1 MTDKIQLS
9 ATDIL
14 PQRPFTYPAH
24 IDNDRR
30 ILRYMVDRL
39 WLVLKYADFYDHAQ
53 QPLTLSEPAFHR
65 LVFAKDAPLHAQQQ
79 LMVVG
84 FFGDR
89 RPTANEALA
98 SEFDA
103 TLIKEIPDHP
113 GIFSYCTLELDGGN
127 YANMVLFNTPDA
139 KLHWSRSQAHAKAVQ
154 KLAPSYYYS
163 VRLHNGVLPQGLPGS
178 EQLRLERVK
187 YFDYRSTPHW
197 RAERILVENTTIHKA
212 EEEGVTRPSRR

>member
-1 MTDKIQLS
+1 MTDKIQLG

-14 PQRPFTYPAH
+14 PQRPFTHPAH

-39 WLVLKYADFYDHAQ
+39 WLVLKYADFYNHAQ
-53 QPLTLSEPAFHR
+53 QPLILSEPTFHR
-65 LVFAKDAPLHAQQQ
+65 LVFAKDARLHAQQQ

-98 SEFDA
+98 TEFDA

-139 KLHWSRSQAHAKAVQ
+139 KLNWSRSQAHTQAVE

-163 VRLHNGVLPQGLPGS
+163 VRLHNGVLPHGLPGS
-178 EQLRLERVK
+178 DQLQLERIK
-187 YFDYRSTPHW
+187 YFDYRSTPVW
-197 RAERILVENTTIHKA
+197 RADRILVNNVTTGKA
-212 EEEGVTRPSRR
+212 EEEGEIRPSPR